1 MVGIILAVLLFH
13 NRLWE
18 KGIEMNIGVDA
29 RPLGKIKTGIG
40 FYLYNLLKELPEK
53 CRDINFY
60 LFSDR
65 EIYLDFNYPNV
76 VTVID
81 NNYKFLRGTLWFLQK
96 ANYLIKKYD
105 INVFWGTQNILPF
118 IRNKNVKKL
127 LTVHDL
133 VCYRYPQTMEK
144 LNYLINRALIPHS
157 IKSADKIIAVSNSTK
172 EDILSYFKVDP
183 KKICVI
189 YNPVIIPET
198 GNIDEREY
206 LLKFNLNKHK
216 YILYVGT
223 IEPRKNIEVLLKICE
238 EIYNETG
245 MLTVLAG
252 KIGWKSEEIVQSIE
266 KYSKTGCLKYL
277 QYVSDQEK
285 ALLMKNCFIFV
296 FPSFYEGFG
305 LPVVE
310 ALKNGTLVLV
320 SNTSSLNE
328 LMNIDELRFD
338 PLDYK
343 QLKEKIIY
351 FYANKEAYI
360 EYRRKCNELSLK
372 FDNAQLIEKYI
383 KLFYDLKDGAK

>member
-1 MVGIILAVLLFH
+1 
-13 NRLWE
+13 
-18 KGIEMNIGVDA
+18 MNIGVDA

-40 FYLYNLLKELPEK
+40 FYLYNLLKVLPEK
-53 CRDINFY
+53 CNDINFF

-65 EIYLDFNYPNV
+65 EICLDFNYPNV
-76 VTVID
+76 MTVIESD
-81 NNYKFLRGTLWFLQK
+81 HKLLKGTLWYMRRID
-96 ANYLIKKYD
+96 YLIKKYNID
-105 INVFWGTQNILPF
+105 VFWGTQNILPF
-118 IRNKNVKKL
+118 IRNKNVKKV

-133 VCYRYPQTMEK
+133 VYYRYPQTMEK
-144 LNYLINRALIPHS
+144 LNYLINRVFIPPS

-172 EDILSYFKVDP
+172 EDILQYFKVNP

-189 YNPVIIPET
+189 YNAVIIPET
-198 GNIDEREY
+198 DNICEREY
-206 LLKFNLNKHK
+206 LSKFNLDEHK

-223 IEPRKNIEVLLKICE
+223 IEPRKNIGVLLKICE

-245 MLTVLAG
+245 MPTVLAG
-252 KIGWKSEEIVQSIE
+252 KIGWENKEIVQSIE
-266 KYSKTGCLKYL
+266 KYSKTGFLKYL
-277 QYVSDQEK
+277 KYVNDQEK
-285 ALLMKNCFIFV
+285 ALLMKNCFLFV

-310 ALKNGTLVLV
+310 ALKNGALVLV
-320 SNTSSLNE
+320 SDTSSLKE
-328 LMNIDELRFD
+328 LVNIDELRFD

-351 FYANKEAYI
+351 FYANNEAYI

-372 FDNAQLIEKYI
+372 FDNAQLIEKYV

>member
-1 MVGIILAVLLFH
+1 
-13 NRLWE
+13 
-18 KGIEMNIGVDA
+18 MNIGVDA

-40 FYLYNLLKELPEK
+40 FYLYNLLKVLPEK
-53 CRDINFY
+53 CSDIKFF

-65 EIYLDFNYPNV
+65 EICLDFNYPNV
-76 VTVID
+76 MTVIESD
-81 NNYKFLRGTLWFLQK
+81 YKLLKGTLWYMRRID
-96 ANYLIKKYD
+96 YLIKKYNID
-105 INVFWGTQNILPF
+105 VFWGTQNILPF
-118 IRNKNVKKL
+118 IRNKNVKKV

-133 VCYRYPQTMEK
+133 VYYRYPQTMEK
-144 LNYLINRALIPHS
+144 LNYLINRVFIPPS

-172 EDILSYFKVDP
+172 EDILQYFKVNP

-189 YNPVIIPET
+189 YNAVIIPET
-198 GNIDEREY
+198 DNICEREY
-206 LLKFNLNKHK
+206 LSKFNLDEHK

-223 IEPRKNIEVLLKICE
+223 IEPRKNIGVLLKICE

-245 MLTVLAG
+245 MPTVLAG
-252 KIGWKSEEIVQSIE
+252 KIGWESKEVVQSIE

-277 QYVSDQEK
+277 KYVSDQEK
-285 ALLMKNCFIFV
+285 TLLMKNCFLFV

-310 ALKNGTLVLV
+310 ALKNGALVLV
-320 SNTSSLNE
+320 SDTSSLKE
-328 LMNIDELRFD
+328 LVNIDELRFD

-351 FYANKEAYI
+351 FYANKKAFI

-372 FDNAQLIEKYI
+372 FDNAQLIEKYV